1 MMTIIKIGK
10 SSIKHLLALLMLS
23 ISIFAQGQSK
33 LKKADEAF
41 VSKSYMEAAKI
52 YERVAEKGYKSEE
65 LLQKLGDSYY
75 FNGKYEEA
83 SQWYGELFT
92 MNSSQPSEYLLR
104 YAQSLKATGEDS
116 KGETYFDRYILESG
130 LDNETHGAQVSV
142 TRYKKMIEANSGRYD
157 LWYVPFNTE
166 GIDYGVSFKEEGQ
179 LVFASTR
186 NKGVLR
192 NRLSSWDGLPF
203 LDLYSVEVANDT
215 VFGTPKAL
223 KGDVNAKYHESTA
236 CFTKDGKTMYFTR
249 TNPQPSEEEGV
260 DLYHLEVY
268 TATYDD
274 GKWKSVESLSINGE
288 GFNTAHP
295 VLSLDETRLYFASD
309 RPGGYGAVDL
319 YYVELDEGELGAIV
333 NLGSAINTSGRES
346 FPFVSSENEFYF
358 SSDGHF
364 GLGGYDVFYHKMNS
378 EGEFVGNLLNV
389 GEPINSSFDDV
400 CYIVKNKR
408 GFISSNRTI
417 EGEEVYDNI
426 YTFLEKTPIKDI
438 YLKSLLHGV
447 VTDKSTQLP
456 LPGAKVEVLDVE
468 NHVIATLITDEQGRY
483 SEEVAYEPSYVL
495 KVTKENY
502 SSADGY
508 SEKEQED
515 REHNFELSPVE
526 NVIEPGTDL
535 AKVLNI
541 PIIYF
546 DFDKSNIRPDAEVEL
561 QKLVEA
567 LNMYPELKIDIRSHT
582 DSRGSDRY
590 NEALSSRRAAST
602 MRYLISEGISKDRLT
617 SKGYGE
623 YQLVNHCSNGV
634 PCSKAEHQANRR
646 SEFIVVE

>member
-1 MMTIIKIGK
+1 MTKIKTRTPYVKHILAMM
-10 SSIKHLLALLMLS
+10 ALGLS
-23 ISIFAQGQSK
+23 IFVQGQSK

-41 VSKSYMEAAKI
+41 NSMSYIEAAEI

-65 LLQKLGDSYY
+65 LLQNLGDSYY

-83 SQWYGELFT
+83 SKWYGELFS
-92 MNSSQPSEYLLR
+92 MNSSQPSAYLLR
-104 YAQSLKATGEDS
+104 YAQSLKASGEDS
-116 KGETYFDRYILESG
+116 MGVSYFDRYLSQTG
-130 LDNETHGAQVSV
+130 QDKGTQVSV
-142 TRYKKMIEANSGRYD
+142 SRYMEMIEANSGRYD

-166 GIDYGVSFKEEGQ
+166 GIDYGVSFMEEGK
-179 LVFASTR
+179 LLFASTR
-186 NKGVLR
+186 EKGVLR
-192 NRLSSWDGLPF
+192 NRISSWDGLPF
-203 LDLYSVEVANDT
+203 LDLYTVEVENDT

-223 KGDVNAKYHESTA
+223 KGDVNDKYHESTA

-249 TNPQPSEEEGV
+249 TNPKPSEEEDL
-260 DLYHLEVY
+260 DLYHLEIY
-268 TATYDD
+268 KATYED
-274 GKWKSVESLSINGE
+274 GRWESVESLSINGE
-288 GFNTAHP
+288 DFNTAHP
-295 VLSLDETRLYFASD
+295 ALSPDETRLYFASD
-309 RPGGYGAVDL
+309 RPGGYGSVDL
-319 YYVELDEGELGAIV
+319 YYVELGSEGELGSVV
-333 NLGSAINTSGRES
+333 NLGPTINTSGRES
-346 FPFVSSENEFYF
+346 FPFVSSDNEFYF

-378 EGEFVGNLLNV
+378 EGELVGNLLNV

-400 CYIVKNKR
+400 CYVVKGDR

-426 YTFLEKTPIKDI
+426 YTFVENTPIKDI

-447 VTDKSTQLP
+447 VTDKSTQKP
-456 LPGAKVEVLDVE
+456 LPGATVEVLDVD
-468 NHVIATLITDEQGRY
+468 NNVIATLVTDAQGSY
-483 SEEVAYEPSYVL
+483 SKEVAYEPSYVL

-508 SEKEQED
+508 SEKQQED

-561 QKLVEA
+561 QKVVEVM
-567 LNMYPELKIDIRSHT
+567 NQYPDLKIDIRSHT
-582 DSRGSDRY
+582 DSRGSDSY

-602 MRYLISEGISKDRLT
+602 MNYLISQGISKDRLT

-623 YQLVNHCSNGV
+623 SQLVNGCSNGV
-634 PCSKAEHQANRR
+634 PCTKAEHQANRR
-646 SEFIVVE
+646 SEFIVVEK